1 MSKNAQ
7 QLTKLYVP
15 EEALGVT
22 LVEEALEVTLV
33 EDMEEAPING
43 NHRAKEVQTDGNQQA
58 KDVPTDGREA
68 RSFLI
73 RVEIIEAMEVVED
86 VDIPRNQVVDLM
98 DHMAEVVDIARNKH
112 LSNNVGKY
120 HNNHAVLSLNKNVKR
135 YQNNLAI
142 MHQDSN
148 ALQ

>member
-1 MSKNAQ
+1 MNKNAQ
-7 QLTKLYVP
+7 QLTKPYAL
-15 EEALGVT
+15 EEAL
-22 LVEEALEVTLV
+22 AVTLV
-33 EDMEEAPING
+33 EDMEEALTYG
-43 NHRAKEVQTDGNQQA
+43 NHRAKEALTDGNHQA

-112 LSNNVGKY
+112 LNNNVGKC
-120 HNNHAVLSLNKNVKR
+120 HRNHAVLCPNKNVKR

-142 MHQDSN
+142 THLDRN